1 MGGVGYMSESEGGE
15 APVEIDTDAVLRI
28 AADRL
33 VWIRLL
39 EKAVNDID
47 GIMVGL
53 KNDIAEISSS
63 MMARDG
69 VIPQEEVIPDDE
81 QE

>member
-1 MGGVGYMSESEGGE
+1 MSESES
-15 APVEIDTDAVLRI
+15 VETPSEIQIDVDALLKV
-28 AADRL
+28 ATDRL

-47 GIMVGL
+47 GVLVSL
-53 KNDIAEISSS
+53 KNDIAEISAS
-63 MMARDG
+63 MQARDG
-69 VIPQEEVIPDDE
+69 IPQEAVGVVEDDE

>member
-1 MGGVGYMSESEGGE
+1 MSESETVE
-15 APVEIDTDAVLRI
+15 TESEMEIDVNVLLRV
-28 AADRL
+28 ATDRL

-47 GIMVGL
+47 GVLGGL
-53 KNDIAEISSS
+53 KNDIAEITAG
-63 MMARDG
+63 MQARDG
-69 VIPQEEVIPDDE
+69 IPQEAVGVVEDDE

>member
-1 MGGVGYMSESEGGE
+1 MSESEGAD
-15 APVEIDTDAVLRI
+15 APIEIDAETLLQVAT
-28 AADRL
+28 DRL

-47 GIMVGL
+47 GVLGGL
-53 KNDIAEISSS
+53 KNDIAEIT
-63 MMARDG
+63 MGMQARDG
-69 VIPQEEVIPDDE
+69 VPQETVGVVEDDE